1 MIQMD
6 TPIYITFQSIKY
18 VQTEDAVR
26 RCSYKYRKIRRKTP
40 VPVSFLIKLQAC
52 NFIKIETL
60 TQVFPCKFCEIS
72 KNTFNYRTSLVAAS
86 I

>member
-40 VPVSFLIKLQAC
+40 SFLFNKVAGLQ
-52 NFIKIETL
+52 L
-60 TQVFPCKFCEIS
+60 
-72 KNTFNYRTSLVAAS
+72 Y
-86 I
+86 

>member
-1 MIQMD
+1 MGS
-6 TPIYITFQSIKY
+6 PICITFQSIKC

-26 RCSYKYRKIRRKTP
+26 RCSYKYHKIRRKTP

-52 NFIKIETL
+52 NVIKIETL